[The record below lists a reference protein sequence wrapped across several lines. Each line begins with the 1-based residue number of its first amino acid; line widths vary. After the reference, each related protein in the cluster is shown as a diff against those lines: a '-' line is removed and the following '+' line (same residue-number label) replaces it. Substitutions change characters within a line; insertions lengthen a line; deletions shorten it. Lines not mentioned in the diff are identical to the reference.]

1 MRITAKVDYAV
12 RAAVELAARYAPSID
27 DEPRYVKAE
36 EVSDAQDVPVA
47 FVLGILN
54 QLKLA
59 GLVESKR
66 GADGGYR
73 LALPPERIVVADVIR
88 AIDGP
93 LANVSGSYVEDVS
106 YEGAAVRV
114 REVWVALRAAMRTVL
129 DTTTLADVC
138 SGSLPAGVTAL
149 IADDAA
155 WRTRPNRRQTRPRG
169 GRDSATD

>member
-1 MRITAKVDYAV
+1 VRITAKVDYAV
-12 RAAVELAARYAPSID
+12 RAAVELAARYSTDGDSRYMKADEVAEAQAAP
-27 DEPRYVKAE
+27 E
-36 EVSDAQDVPVA
+36 A

-73 LALPPERIVVADVIR
+73 LALPPERIAVADVIR

-93 LANVSGSYVEDVS
+93 LANVAGAHVEDVN
-106 YEGAAVRV
+106 YPGAAEHVRD
-114 REVWVALRAAMRTVL
+114 VWVALRAAMRTVL
-129 DTTTLADVC
+129 DETSLSDVAV
-138 SGSLPAGVTAL
+138 GPLPDSIRAL

-155 WRTRPNRRQTRPRG
+155 WKTRPNRLQTRPR
-169 GRDSATD
+169 S